1 MRSVD
6 EIIEAVADAK
16 GVTTEELALARDN
29 LAIYSDGEC
38 WMLTNG
44 GRVRLRQIR
53 GDRELGGIM
62 EKCTTDATAISGI
75 PPAPTPVTN
84 QVTAPASLD
93 NHLAAIIQTYA
104 TCLSAPITDT
114 AIATPVSAKDTQIG
128 GDHYKKLGRYQPW
141 EVLAH
146 WLTPEELRGYA
157 KGTAIAYFA
166 REQDKGGDQDIAKGI
181 HTLQLWQEVRK
192 DK

>member
-6 EIIEAVADAK
+6 EIIVALADAR
-16 GVTTEELALARDN
+16 GVTRGDLARARDN
-29 LAIYSDGEC
+29 GAIYSDGEC
-38 WMLTNG
+38 WMLTNA
-44 GRVRLRQIR
+44 GRVRLRQVR
-53 GDRELGGIM
+53 GDRELGGI
-62 EKCTTDATAISGI
+62 S
-75 PPAPTPVTN
+75 PSPTPVTN

-93 NHLAAIIQTYA
+93 NHLAAVIQTYA

-114 AIATPVSAKDTQIG
+114 AIAAPASAKDTQIG
-128 GDHYKKLGRYQPW
+128 GDHYKKLGQYQPW

-157 KGTAIAYFA
+157 KGTAITYFA